1 MMNELDKKVL
11 ELFRFLLNSGTKYLD
26 HVDYTSGSLV
36 YIIDGKLISL
46 NPHKAYAEKELK
58 PNSYSTVEYL
68 SKTFD
73 PFEFGSCINPKFKE
87 REIRYDITL
96 EGKWYRVPRLNR
108 IEQAQALD
116 RIDAILEEKESEIL
130 DSTLN
135 EFTADSR
142 EEL

>member
-36 YIIDGKLISL
+36 YIIDSKLIRL
-46 NPHKAYAEKELK
+46 NPYKTYAEKELK

-68 SKTFD
+68 SKTF
-73 PFEFGSCINPKFKE
+73 EFDGCINPEFKE

-96 EGKWYRVPRLNR
+96 EGKWYRVPKLNR

>member
-26 HVDYTSGSLV
+26 HVDYTNGSLV
-36 YIIDGKLISL
+36 YIIDSKLISL

-68 SKTFD
+68 SKTF
-73 PFEFGSCINPKFKE
+73 EFDGCINPEFKE

-96 EGKWYRVPRLNR
+96 EGKWYRVPKLNR